1 MSNKKQYGFFLYNED
16 VPAFEEMVKSSGM
29 DKSEFCRRAIFSERT
44 VIIKGLE
51 NIPEL
56 LQQLYSSSG
65 NENTDFAI
73 TELEKRLQYVM
84 EELSVLNENGGE

>member
-1 MSNKKQYGFFLYNED
+1 MSNKKHIGFVLYNED
-16 VPAFEEMVKSSGM
+16 ISAFEEMLRSSGL
-29 DKSEFCRRAIFSERT
+29 DRSEFCRRAIFSERI

-73 TELEKRLQYVM
+73 TELEKRLKYVM

>member
-1 MSNKKQYGFFLYNED
+1 MSSKKHIGFVLYNED
-16 VPAFEEMVKSSGM
+16 ITAFEEMLKSSGL
-29 DKSEFCRRAIFSERT
+29 DRSEFCRRAIFSERI

-51 NIPEL
+51 GIPEL
-56 LQQLYSSSG
+56 IQLLYSVSG

-73 TELEKRLQYVM
+73 TELEKKLQFIT

>member
-1 MSNKKQYGFFLYNED
+1 MLNKKQFGFFLYNED
-16 VPAFEEMVKSSGM
+16 VSAFEEMVKSSGLGI
-29 DKSEFCRRAIFSERT
+29 SEFCRQTIFSERV

-56 LQQLYSSSG
+56 IQLLYSSSG
-65 NENTDFAI
+65 NENIDFAI

-84 EELSVLNENGGE
+84 EELSVLNENSGE